1 MATWE
6 LVPGNTLAKA
16 VEALLWHLAR
26 TVDVQVVEGGEA
38 AKELVE
44 ALRSDIE
51 AAAAELSEK
60 LVLHRDVL
68 ERCVFVDYDAP
79 PIYLT
84 TDVPPEETTD
94 LSPEE
99 ITEVLPEEIE

>member
-1 MATWE
+1 METWE

-26 TVDVQVVEGGEA
+26 TVDVKVVEGGEEA
-38 AKELVE
+38 QELVE
-44 ALRSDIE
+44 ALRADIE
-51 AAAAELSEK
+51 GVAAELSEK
-60 LVLHRDVL
+60 LVLHRHLL

-84 TDVPPEETTD
+84 TE
-94 LSPEE
+94 
-99 ITEVLPEEIE
+99 LPAGE